1 MPCCGSCKLP
11 VLLIAVGGL
20 AIGAAVTLALGPD
33 DKKPAT
39 PAPAPT
45 TQPKAEEPKK
55 PDAAKQDAKT
65 PEPKAVSSD
74 PYVLGYTMNR
84 IDGSS
89 EDLATYK
96 GKVVLIVNVA
106 SQCGYTK
113 QYAGLEKLYESKKE
127 DGLVILGFP
136 ANEFGKQEPGSN
148 AEIKEF
154 CSAKFNVTF
163 PMFEKIVVKG
173 EGVAPLY
180 KQLAAQPAPIGG
192 EPKWNFTK
200 FLVDKSGKVVA
211 RYEPAVKPDDQ
222 NLIKKIDELL
232 RAAPVEGKPEPTGVS
247 PRPLGK

>member
-1 MPCCGSCKLP
+1 MSCCVCKSP
-11 VLLIAVGGL
+11 IVLFATIGVAIA
-20 AIGAAVTLALGPD
+20 AAVVSGSGHNDP
-33 DKKPAT
+33 KPAT
-39 PAPAPT
+39 ANPT
-45 TQPKAEEPKK
+45 QQPKADEPKK
-55 PDAAKQDAKT
+55 PDAMKPDAKM
-65 PEPKAVSSD
+65 PEPKPTVAG

-84 IDGSS
+84 IDGGS

-113 QYAGLEKLYESKKE
+113 QYAGLEKLYESKKA

-173 EGVAPLY
+173 EGVEPLY

-200 FLVDKSGKVVA
+200 FLIDKSGNVVA

-222 NLIKKIDELL
+222 AMLKKIDELL
-232 RAAPVEGKPEPTGVS
+232 RAAPVEGKSEPTGVS
-247 PRPLGK
+247 PRPLGR

>member
-1 MPCCGSCKLP
+1 MSCCSCKSPL
-11 VLLIAVGGL
+11 VLLTTIGVGIA
-20 AIGAAVTLALGPD
+20 AAVASGLSHD
-33 DKKPAT
+33 DPKPAT
-39 PAPAPT
+39 PAAAPAPA
-45 TQPKAEEPKK
+45 TQPKTETPK
-55 PDAAKQDAKT
+55 PEAKT
-65 PEPKAVSSD
+65 PDPKSAATG

-84 IDGSS
+84 IEGTS
-89 EDLATYK
+89 EDLAMYK

-113 QYAGLEKLYESKKE
+113 QYGGLEKLYESKKA
-127 DGLVILGFP
+127 DGFVILGFP

-163 PMFEKIVVKG
+163 PMFEKIAVKG

-200 FLVDKSGKVVA
+200 FLVDKSGNVVA
-211 RYEPAVKPDDQ
+211 RYDSAIKPDDKA
-222 NLIKKIDELL
+222 LVAKIDELL
-232 RAAPVEGKPEPTGVS
+232 KAPATTAAPGDSKNATPKPAG
-247 PRPLGK
+247 G

>member
-1 MPCCGSCKLP
+1 MSCCSCKSPL
-11 VLLIAVGGL
+11 VLITTIGVGIA
-20 AIGAAVTLALGPD
+20 AAVASGLGHD
-33 DKKPAT
+33 DPKPAT
-39 PAPAPT
+39 PAAAPSAA
-45 TQPKAEEPKK
+45 TQPKTDAPQK
-55 PDAAKQDAKT
+55 PDVKT
-65 PEPKAVSSD
+65 PEPKQTAVG

-84 IDGSS
+84 IEGTS

-113 QYAGLEKLYESKKE
+113 QYGGLEKLYESKKA

-148 AEIKEF
+148 VEIKEF

-173 EGVAPLY
+173 EAAAPLY

-200 FLVDKSGKVVA
+200 FLVDKSGNVVA
-211 RYEPAVKPDDQ
+211 RYEPAVKPDDKD
-222 NLIKKIDELL
+222 LIKKIDELL
-232 RAAPVEGKPEPTGVS
+232 KATPADAKSEPTGAS
-247 PRPLGK
+247 PRPAGK

>member
-1 MPCCGSCKLP
+1 MSCCACKSPLF
-11 VLLIAVGGL
+11 LFTLIG
-20 AIGAAVTLALGPD
+20 IGIAAAVAFGLGHD
-33 DKKPAT
+33 DPKPAT
-39 PAPAPT
+39 AAPT
-45 TQPKAEEPKK
+45 QQPKVEDPKK
-55 PDAAKQDAKT
+55 PDVAKPEAKA
-65 PEPKAVSSD
+65 PAPKSTVAGS
-74 PYVLGYTMNR
+74 YVLGYTMNR
-84 IDGSS
+84 IDGGS

-113 QYAGLEKLYESKKE
+113 QYAGLEKLYESKKG

-173 EGVAPLY
+173 EGVEPLY

-200 FLVDKSGKVVA
+200 FLVDKSGNVVA

-222 NLIKKIDELL
+222 AMLKKIDELL
-232 RAAPVEGKPEPTGVS
+232 RAAPVEAKSEPSGAP
-247 PRPLGK
+247 PRPLGN